1 LPKNIGGNPMESFKK
16 LFHKFLIFYYRC
28 FDRIVI
34 NGYIRILQ
42 NEQSVVY
49 FFKNISKYKCITKYV
64 LAKRTKEYQ
73 NWVDAYIHNNKI
85 PFKWAEKNESKE
97 DVVKTYM
104 EKAKR
109 KKQTG
114 VYFIF
119 KGMEQGNTFRS
130 VVPKYKTKDDNFRF
144 IRLKKSRFTHFYFY
158 IFDPVV
164 GNMAMR
170 VATFFPFNTTYFL
183 NGHSFIEQEL
193 IKKNIPFN
201 KEDNAFIS
209 VSDTS
214 ALQAIADSL
223 SPDIIRKR
231 LEYWTFSLGP
241 KFSKKERQQMNL
253 NRTYYIGQI
262 EYCLNFIFKRN
273 FIIRNL
279 FQKACQHGLITMLSD
294 KISYVFGTKI
304 TRRLKGKLSTHLES
318 YKHAHHVFK
327 LCLKKAFIKQYEK
340 LSTFLRNEVTSNNIR
355 EFGINKNLDNL
366 PLVKEKFTSMLDR
379 FCQFQANSFN
389 IHFEFDI
396 FSELSKPVLVGK
408 SKIAGIKLQDQRVIR
423 LMETILQSSAKTNP
437 FKSRDMYFQLLD
449 SFDITENDYT
459 ISQFRYDLRKLT
471 AHGIVE
477 RIANSHLYCFTDYG
491 IKICLNFVIF
501 RKNVYGPILNSQFNF
516 HPDSKLVTHSP
527 KVERIY
533 HKIDED
539 FNRLYKLLAA

>member
-1 LPKNIGGNPMESFKK
+1 MELFKK
-16 LFHKFLIFYYRC
+16 LFEKYIVFYYSC

-49 FFKNISKYKCITKYV
+49 FFKNISKYKCITKYI
-64 LAKRTKEYQ
+64 LEKRTKEYQ
-73 NWVDAYIHNNKI
+73 KWVDAFIRNNKI
-85 PFKWAEKNESKE
+85 PSKWAEKDESKE
-97 DVVKTYM
+97 DVVRSYL
-104 EKAKR
+104 ENAKR
-109 KKQTG
+109 KNRTG

-158 IFDPVV
+158 IFDPIL

-183 NGHSFIEQEL
+183 NGHSFIEQQL
-193 IKKNIPFN
+193 IKKDISFK
-201 KEDNAFIS
+201 KEDNAFVSIS
-209 VSDTS
+209 DKS

-223 SPDIIRKR
+223 SPEIIRKR

-279 FQKACQHGLITMLSD
+279 FQKACQQGLVSFLSD

-304 TRRLKGKLSTHLES
+304 TRRLKGKLSSHLES
-318 YKHAHHVFK
+318 YNHAHHVFK

-366 PLVKEKFTSMLDR
+366 PLVKDKFTSMLDR
-379 FCQFQANSFN
+379 FCQFQANNFN
-389 IHFEFDI
+389 IHFDFDI
-396 FSELSKPVLVGK
+396 FSELSKPILAGK
-408 SKIAGIKLQDQRVIR
+408 SKISGIKLQDQRIIR
-423 LMETILQSSAKTNP
+423 LMETILKSSAKTNP
-437 FKSRDMYFQLLD
+437 FKSKDIYCQLLESYD
-449 SFDITENDYT
+449 LSENDYSL
-459 ISQFRYDLRKLT
+459 SQLRYDLRKLL
-471 AHGIVE
+471 AHGIVK
-477 RIANSHLYCFTDYG
+477 RIEHSHLYCFSDYG
-491 IKICLNFVIF
+491 IKVSLNFVFF
-501 RKNVYGPILNSQFNF
+501 RKSVYGPILNSQFNF
-516 HPDSKLVTHSP
+516 KPHLLNMHPSKIES
-527 KVERIY
+527 IY
-533 HKIDED
+533 RKIDQD
-539 FNRLYKLLAA
+539 FYRLYKLLAA